1 MSTGTSARLRAR
13 VTLPIVH
20 ESELQVVLPRQVIE
34 DSASPEKYQIG
45 TLRVV

>member
-1 MSTGTSARLRAR
+1 MSIGTSARLRAR

-34 DSASPEKYQIG
+34 DNGDP
-45 TLRVV
+45 THV